1 MHVSYDSLPPQVFI
15 SKLRAFVEM
24 NSPHGFHVSL
34 VWRDASVGLPPPMRS
49 EEETIEEETVEEE
62 TVGLSLPTVRSE
74 KTVGT
79 KETVGLPPVGCNK
92 KKTRPPRMTSR
103 TTPSE

>member
-24 NSPHGFHVSL
+24 NTPHGFHVSL
-34 VWRDASVGLPPPMRS
+34 VWHDVSVGLPPPMRS
-49 EEETIEEETVEEE
+49 EEETIEEETVEE

-79 KETVGLPPVGCNK
+79 KETSHLHLVVVNYLGDVQTYSVLQ
-92 KKTRPPRMTSR
+92 
-103 TTPSE
+103 

>member
-1 MHVSYDSLPPQVFI
+1 MHMSYDSLPPQVFI

-24 NSPHGFHVSL
+24 NTPHGFHVSL
-34 VWRDASVGLPPPMRS
+34 VWRDVSVGLPPPMRS
-49 EEETIEEETVEEE
+49 EEETIEEE

-79 KETVGLPPVGCNK
+79 KETVGLPPVGYNK